1 MSMSSPRPTDLA
13 GERLVR
19 KTPNHILP
27 LDQSDQDYIRAGLLA
42 VQETFGIAALPDV
55 PIALMPGRTL
65 MRLLVDLRA
74 KLRPR
79 TPEQTAAWGRL
90 AGAILVLD
98 TAGEFATQHSQ
109 AEARRHAAEQDDLED

>member
-1 MSMSSPRPTDLA
+1 MSEFPTDLA

-19 KTPNHILP
+19 KAPNHILA
-27 LDQSDQDYIRAGLLA
+27 LDQGDQDYIRAGLEA
-42 VQETFGIAALPDV
+42 VQANFGIAALPDM

-74 KLRPR
+74 QLRPR
-79 TPEQTAAWGRL
+79 NPDQREAWGKL

-98 TAGEFATQHSQ
+98 TACDFAIQHSE
-109 AEARRHAAEQDDLED
+109 AERRRTDPGDLEE